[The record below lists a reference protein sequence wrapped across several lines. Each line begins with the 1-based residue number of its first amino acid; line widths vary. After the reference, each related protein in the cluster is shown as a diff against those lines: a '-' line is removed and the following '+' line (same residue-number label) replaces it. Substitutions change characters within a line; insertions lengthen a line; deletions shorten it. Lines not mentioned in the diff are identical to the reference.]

1 MSLVWKC
8 ASENHNTKPIFLQL
22 CSYITVEVVYMYKLT
37 CDVESTGFI
46 LQVKHEDDHVSY
58 LQAVK
63 RFVVL

>member
-1 MSLVWKC
+1 
-8 ASENHNTKPIFLQL
+8 
-22 CSYITVEVVYMYKLT
+22 MYKLT